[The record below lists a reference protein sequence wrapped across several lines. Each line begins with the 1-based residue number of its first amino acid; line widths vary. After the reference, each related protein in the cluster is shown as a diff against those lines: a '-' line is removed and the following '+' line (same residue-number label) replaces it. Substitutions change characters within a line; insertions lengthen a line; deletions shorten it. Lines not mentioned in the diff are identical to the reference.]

1 MPDAAKYKLPKWRYI
16 SDAKTDQDWSVADSV
31 RPLDRDIA
39 VNSTLGTAGTA
50 EDLINIDSV
59 AGQAVNLYTNP
70 SFEGTL
76 AGWTNDG
83 APATKVTTAARS
95 GSNHLLLTPANAAD
109 DEGAY
114 FSIDLPRSEDPHKM
128 HVIVSCYVRGASA
141 SGDFIMKIQSSD
153 GTTTHASSAEY
164 DLTDAYARQHV
175 KFTLPSTGAGTATY
189 RVWIGSKD
197 QHAILTYVDD
207 LQVEVNYTGNLT
219 DYINTTTGEINC
231 GWQGTANASY
241 SQRVEGMAIIRAFSL
256 RFDHDTYVAFDH
268 TATSTTGTAYPSILV
283 KAGTQWDYE
292 LPLNVRSRISF
303 LNVNSGEQPVISG
316 SVWGRTSL

>member
-31 RPLDRDIA
+31 RPLDRYIA
-39 VNSTLGTAGTA
+39 VNSTLSTAGTA

-59 AGQAVNLYTNP
+59 AEQAVNIYTNP
-70 SFEGTL
+70 SFEAAL
-76 AGWTNDG
+76 SGWTNDG
-83 APATKVTTAARS
+83 SPATKVTTAPRS

-303 LNVNSGEQPVISG
+303 LNVNSGEKPVISG